1 MATAL
6 LGKVPGGW
14 RDEPTDEQKIV
25 ARSRVLRNNYLE
37 GLFHTVP
44 SSFVLHCSINVMERI
59 MEITTSTCRMMLM
72 TGKTMDI
79 WMTGNEM
86 IGMAGMAGMSRTAM
100 MTMITEMTGITGWT
114 GITGMTGVTR
124 MSGMNWV
131 TSMTG
136 LTWITRIQM

>member
-1 MATAL
+1 M
-6 LGKVPGGW
+6 PGGW
-14 RDEPTDEQKIV
+14 RDEPKDEQKIV
-25 ARSRVLRNNYLE
+25 ARSRVLCNNYLE

-86 IGMAGMAGMSRTAM
+86 MGMACMAGMSR
-100 MTMITEMTGITGWT
+100 ISYDDYDNRNDWDY
-114 GITGMTGVTR
+114 
-124 MSGMNWV
+124 WV
-131 TSMTG
+131 D
-136 LTWITRIQM
+136 WNHWDD